1 MILASG
7 ARGPGLNSQNSPTTS
22 VHQTVT
28 DSDGRKDHQPT
39 CCIDSSSAQWRNGS
53 ASDSRS
59 EGWEFE
65 SLLGQVCG
73 WCESVVVVVVVV
85 TSRGRP
91 SNSSLLQVIVWSIV
105 PSKKWYRSLAG
116 GRWRSVGRSVV
127 DGRWRS
133 LGGGRSVVA
142 PFPPPFPQPPHPI
155 PHHTHT
161 RTQILR
167 QSLLASLH
175 AVHPNQ
181 RASNPPPPSPPPI
194 KGKRGLKRTPIARR
208 ATHIGANPHHSH
220 ATTAFS
226 DLRTRDGTRTHN
238 LLLRREAPYPLG
250 HTSSGMEYACQV
262 YLSKVFDS
270 CGI

>member
-1 MILASG
+1 MRLVRVSCSCCCCRNFARATFELQSLASDCLEYSAVKKVVSIVG
-7 ARGPGLNSQNSPTTS
+7 GRSMAFGGS
-22 VHQTVT
+22 V
-28 DSDGRKDHQPT
+28 G
-39 CCIDSSSAQWRNGS
+39 
-53 ASDSRS
+53 
-59 EGWEFE
+59 
-65 SLLGQVCG
+65 
-73 WCESVVVVVVVV
+73 
-85 TSRGRP
+85 RGR
-91 SNSSLLQVIVWSIV
+91 SVAVV
-105 PSKKWYRSLAG
+105 G
-116 GRWRSVGRSVV
+116 WRSVRGCP
-127 DGRWRS
+127 
-133 LGGGRSVVA
+133 L
-142 PFPPPFPQPPHPI
+142 PPPLFPQPPHPI

-208 ATHIGANPHHSH
+208 AKHIGANPHHSH